1 MILLY
6 IILTII
12 VLLAAVYLFLIGGRK
27 VTHGFEKLE
36 GTFYAH
42 RGLHNKP
49 TIPENSLAALRLAA
63 DKGYGAEFDVH
74 LMADGNLAVIHD
86 SSLLRTAGADVKIE
100 ELTTADLEN
109 YTLEASDERIPLFT
123 EVLEIFDGKAP
134 VIIELKTAGSN
145 ASRLCEAVFKVL
157 DNYKGDFC
165 VESFDPRCLIWLKKN
180 RPQVIRGQLS
190 QNYFKP
196 GKSSGMGG
204 AVDFILTHLL
214 GNFLTRPDFI
224 AYEFC
229 DRKKLSNTLCR
240 RLWGLHS
247 ASWTIKTKE
256 DFDVAVKEGYLPIF
270 EQFEP

>member
-12 VLLAAVYLFLIGGRK
+12 VLLAAVYLLLIGGRK

-36 GTFYAH
+36 GIFYAH

-157 DNYKGDFC
+157 DSYKGDFC

-214 GNFLTRPDFI
+214 GNFHLRSVTNDLQLRTFSNGGGD
-224 AYEFC
+224 AAA
-229 DRKKLSNTLCR
+229 KKI
-240 RLWGLHS
+240 GK
-247 ASWTIKTKE
+247 I
-256 DFDVAVKEGYLPIF
+256 
-270 EQFEP
+270 